1 MQICAK
7 YAQIKFY
14 EVFKVL
20 KSELLNEP
28 RFGTGRICST
38 KQGTQEYSV
47 FACGDID
54 VNCGFKRLTLY

>member
-7 YAQIKFY
+7 YAQLKFY

-38 KQGTQEYSV
+38 KQGT
-47 FACGDID
+47 
-54 VNCGFKRLTLY
+54 